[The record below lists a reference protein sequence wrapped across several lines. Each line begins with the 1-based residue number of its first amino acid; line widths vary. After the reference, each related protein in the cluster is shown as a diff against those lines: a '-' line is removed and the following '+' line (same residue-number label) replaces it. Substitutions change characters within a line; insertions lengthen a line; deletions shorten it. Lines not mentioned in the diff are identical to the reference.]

1 MNNQEIVVRLPDMLA
16 MILRKFKTILCLVL
30 ILGFLGGIY
39 GAYSVAKT
47 QPRVTQQDVEAAEK
61 KVAAVESTLAKAQSA
76 LSFRNEVKIPGALQ
90 KVERAERTVSQLQEY
105 MQNSVYYRMN
115 PFHHGAARLCF
126 IVESDQVVS
135 SSTNGPLEDP
145 RVEIVVAYTKMCP
158 FDQDTMNHV
167 KTIMGMEA
175 STPYIEELIS
185 VTSDEDH
192 RVVEICVYYDDL
204 QKATQAAEFLY
215 QAMTAQAEERLPKH
229 QTIVFSTSSGYEADL
244 EMQISHETNEASLI
258 IAEQNLLDANA
269 SFQTVRDD
277 TSDEQAVADASTALN
292 AAQRALSNAKINYAK
307 NRPSLRNMAKRAIK
321 YGIFGGLIGIVLGCC
336 FALIKG
342 LFGGSIQ
349 NQNVVKDRYAFPLIG
364 VLPRAKKGWFDK
376 TIRKLEGEPT
386 GNFEATA
393 QATAQS
399 LLSRIGKRSICIVST
414 STSAIAQKLAAYT
427 DDQVQFVGNIIDNAE
442 AVKKLAEY
450 DGIVLVEE
458 RGKSRLDLVDAQVLR
473 AKALNKEIIGIVLA

>member
-1 MNNQEIVVRLPDMLA
+1 MNNREVVVRLPDALA
-16 MILRKFKTILCLVL
+16 MILRKSKAILCLVL

-47 QPRVTQQDVEAAEK
+47 QPRVTQKDVETAEK
-61 KVAAVESTLAKAQSA
+61 KVEVAENNLSKMQRA
-76 LSFRNEVKIPGALQ
+76 LSFRTDVKIPGALQ

-269 SFQTVRDD
+269 PQKRFWNWASKNFRQVLLVPGNHEFYGDGDVTARGDSWQWMIRENVGYYYNKVVRIDD
-277 TSDEQAVADASTALN
+277 TDFILTTLWSRIPEPDMYLVQRGMNDFRQIMYKGRRFTPDDFNQEHEKCLKFLKQAVEESTARHIVVVTHHLPTLKVV
-292 AAQRALSNAKINYAK
+292 AAQHIGSVLNGAFATELGNYIA
-307 NRPSLRNMAKRAIK
+307 
-321 YGIFGGLIGIVLGCC
+321 
-336 FALIKG
+336 
-342 LFGGSIQ
+342 
-349 NQNVVKDRYAFPLIG
+349 
-364 VLPRAKKGWFDK
+364 
-376 TIRKLEGEPT
+376 E
-386 GNFEATA
+386 
-393 QATAQS
+393 
-399 LLSRIGKRSICIVST
+399 SRIDAWIYGHSHTNIDTTIGNTRIVCNQLGYVYYNEHLT
-414 STSAIAQKLAAYT
+414 NG
-427 DDQVQFVGNIIDNAE
+427 FE
-442 AVKKLAEY
+442 P
-450 DGIVLVEE
+450 
-458 RGKSRLDLVDAQVLR
+458 
-473 AKALNKEIIGIVLA
+473 NKVIEL